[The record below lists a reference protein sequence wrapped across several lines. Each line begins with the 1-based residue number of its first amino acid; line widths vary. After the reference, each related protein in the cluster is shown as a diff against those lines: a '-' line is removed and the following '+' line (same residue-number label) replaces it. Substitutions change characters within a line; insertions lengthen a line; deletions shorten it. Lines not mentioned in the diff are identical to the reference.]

1 MKTLSNLSFTEVV
14 PYIGTDNNKVE
25 EILQS
30 YGIQK
35 KISVYLAH
43 SLEEDWNTCKDVPCE
58 KKIWALQRG
67 FLPSRIKL
75 YGLNENNYQ
84 DYLSD
89 IDYFYLHPI
98 NNHFAIWINDKVT
111 LKYVIPS
118 VFHTLEGRD
127 LSIMPEYYLYIE
139 NDGRY
144 SYLMDSPTHIL
155 HDENYLLNLLKEKTI
170 LALKPSNGQGGH
182 GFVMLRYAI
191 DENKIYANEK
201 ELSETDFYKFKDNLN
216 GYIVT
221 EYIKQHKYLDNVWK
235 DSVCTLRVIVL
246 KQCNDMYSGG
256 NFCDIASFARFGT
269 AASSGASN
277 LSSGGVGI
285 SCDFNIG
292 LFGSHFFQ
300 YPKFS
305 KEEVFKYSCH
315 PDSKVSLS
323 GKILPNWDIVRD
335 VILSICNYFSS
346 LEYFG
351 FDVMVTDEGV
361 KLCEINTLPSL
372 VGAQTLCGPI
382 LCKPV
387 AKDFFI
393 KKIKAKQNN

>member
-1 MKTLSNLSFTEVV
+1 MKTLSNLSFSEIV
-14 PYIGTDNNKVE
+14 PYIGTDNNKVK

-35 KISVYLAH
+35 KISTYLAH
-43 SLEEDWNTCKDVPCE
+43 SLEEDWDICKDVPYE

-75 YGLNENNYQ
+75 YGLTENNYH

-118 VFHTLEGRD
+118 VFHTLGGREF
-127 LSIMPEYYLYIE
+127 SIMPEYYLYIE

-144 SYLMDSPTHIL
+144 SYLMDSPTHIR

-182 GFVMLRYAI
+182 GFVMLRYAV

-201 ELSETDFYKFKDNLN
+201 ELSEVEFYKFKETLN

-221 EYIKQHKYLDNVWK
+221 EYIKQHKSLDNVWK

-246 KQCNDMYSGG
+246 KQFNDKYSGG
-256 NFCDIASFARFGT
+256 KVDVIATYARFGT
-269 AASSGASN
+269 ANSHGASN
-277 LSSGGVGI
+277 LSSGGVGV
-285 SCDFNIG
+285 SYDFNTG
-292 LFGSHFFQ
+292 HFGKEFFR
-300 YPKFS
+300 YPNFS
-305 KEEVFKYSCH
+305 ENGEFSLPCH
-315 PDSKVSLS
+315 PDSKVMLS
-323 GKILPNWDIVRD
+323 GEVLPYWETVRD
-335 VILSICNYFSS
+335 VILSLCDYLSS

-351 FDVMVTDEGV
+351 FDIMITDEGV
-361 KLCEINTLPSL
+361 KLCEINTLPTLCS
-372 VGAQTLCGPI
+372 AQVLCGPVMKRP
-382 LCKPV
+382 L
-387 AKDFFI
+387 ARDFFI
-393 KKIKAKQNN
+393 KKIKAKLNN

>member
-1 MKTLSNLSFTEVV
+1 METLSNLSFIGVA

-35 KISVYLAH
+35 KISAYLTH
-43 SLEEDWNTCKDVPCE
+43 SLDEDWKTCKDVPYE
-58 KKIWALQRG
+58 KKMWALQRG

-75 YGLNENNYQ
+75 YGLDENNYK

-118 VFHTLEGRD
+118 VFHTLGGRE

-144 SYLMDSPTHIL
+144 SYLMDSPTHIR

-182 GFVMLRYAI
+182 GFVMLRYAV

-201 ELSETDFYKFKDNLN
+201 ELSETDFYMFKDTLN

-221 EYIKQHKYLDNVWK
+221 EYVKQHKALDAVWK
-235 DSVCTLRVIVL
+235 NSVCTLRVIAL
-246 KQCNDMYSGG
+246 KQCDDKYSGG
-256 NFCDIASFARFGT
+256 KADVIAAYARFGT
-269 AASSGASN
+269 ANSHGASN
-277 LSSGGVGI
+277 LSSGGVGV
-285 SCDFNIG
+285 SYDFNTG
-292 LFGSHFFQ
+292 YFGNEFFR
-300 YPKFS
+300 YLKFS
-305 KEEVFKYSCH
+305 VNGKFKLPFH
-315 PDSKVSLS
+315 PDSKTSLS
-323 GKILPNWDIVRD
+323 GKVLPHWEIARD
-335 VILSICNYFSS
+335 VILSVCNYFSS

-351 FDVMVTDEGV
+351 FDIMMTDGGV
-361 KLCEINTLPSL
+361 KLCEINTLPDLSD
-372 VGAQTLCGPI
+372 AQVLCGPV
-382 LCKPV
+382 LRKPV
-387 AKDFFI
+387 AKDFFT
-393 KKIKAKQNN
+393 KKMSTKLNM